1 MRRRILLGV
10 AVGAVIALGSAGGAF
25 AGARRGAGPDTPP
38 GAKARAASA
47 GSRREGKDV
56 EAPVDPGVVQNWGHI
71 PREVRKMFSDR
82 GAAVVESPF
91 GEDGC
96 NANMFPNKTVPNH

>member
-25 AGARRGAGPDTPP
+25 AGARGGDGPEPPAGAQAPAA
-38 GAKARAASA
+38 GAVA
-47 GSRREGKDV
+47 GLQDMDF